1 MGKEEKQMAS
11 TKTKR
16 VYGVQDIAKIF
27 AVSPNAASDFLEEA
41 IANQLFP
48 VIKVGTQYVVPADA
62 FDEWNVITRPRKPAG
77 SADATFRGTR
87 GNDSVYTP
95 SEIQKILAFSK
106 SKTYCFLAKVYTEG
120 KPFQVIKCGK
130 NYRVGK
136 ESFDQWFCR
145 GGSIQY

>member
-1 MGKEEKQMAS
+1 MSS

-16 VYGVQDIAKIF
+16 VYSVQDIAKIF
-27 AVSPNAASDFLEEA
+27 AVSTNAASDFLGEA

-62 FDEWNVITRPRKPAG
+62 FDEWNVITKPRKPAG
-77 SADATFRGTR
+77 STDVASRGR
-87 GNDSVYTP
+87 NGNDSVYTP

-106 SKTYCFLAKVYTEG
+106 SKTYCVLAKVYAEG

-130 NYRVGK
+130 NYRVG
-136 ESFDQWFCR
+136 EVSIDQWFC
-145 GGSIQY
+145 GGGRIQY